1 MTVDPLC
8 TMNLFPCCLLQSCIR
23 TDHVARAHLGLP
35 GSHSPQQ
42 QHFLGETNSIVLILL
57 IVRNVLVCD
66 KKEVFSHGFLIR
78 VMQLALKFGWTLVEQ
93 LPCPPSNG
101 EHHENEVEVN
111 VKTPTVTDVTND
123 LPTGCLPGVSQEMWQ
138 VCCIQ
143 YDVSRE
149 LLFICALLFLCVII
163 QLGKTFNCSY
173 PAFPLYVKP
182 ILYCIFERDARLKQL
197 LFHLIYVCITFGYLL
212 CCVFKEI
219 Q

>member
-1 MTVDPLC
+1 MTS
-8 TMNLFPCCLLQSCIR
+8 PC
-23 TDHVARAHLGLP
+23 LP
-35 GSHSPQQ
+35 GNVSFYSRLLVKYGIYCKFGPFYHSNGITY
-42 QHFLGETNSIVLILL
+42 FA
-57 IVRNVLVCD
+57 RNVSSIIMYSGL
-66 KKEVFSHGFLIR
+66 
-78 VMQLALKFGWTLVEQ
+78 
-93 LPCPPSNG
+93 LPNG
-101 EHHENEVEVN
+101 LTEDDLSPDDQEEEHHENEVEVN

-143 YDVSRE
+143 YDVSHE